1 MGLDYSSHPVDP
13 DLFRSRLIPYAMGE
27 GDISDLLDRAVD
39 LAEVLHR
46 ASVWALATT
55 RLSSAMREAQE
66 AVAPIVTHHY
76 KTPGKQS
83 LLGTLLGRAS
93 PMVEETYQT
102 PAYSPGIPGFDSD
115 LHVWGRPFFITSQTP
130 AEALAAYQSFLDGA
144 GHPPPKIDE
153 LCAAMLADLDA
164 RRSQPLE
171 KLDTAVAEA
180 VGKAP
185 PYLSA
190 LEVDAEATA
199 FDRARARKRGVA
211 HWNAIRA
218 IWDRRTATAP
228 FDLDL
233 LEQEAR
239 VAAGLPPQEEDS
251 RWIEVSDPNVERHSL
266 VKASDALAG
275 LPFRIM
281 QFAAELQPGWMG
293 KGRAHAS
300 SIVRHVN
307 INSGDLFEKPTP
319 LFEEMIAAA
328 RATGRDLHRNLADN
342 FSLGAYVPP
351 EKVPRLVELLETNEH
366 RLIRAWVAD
375 ESNPFQMESGL
386 TCHLKNLEPA
396 KYAAS
401 KGWGYLEAAEIY
413 SGFLGMTN

>member
-13 DLFRSRLIPYAMGE
+13 ELFRSRLVPYAMGQ

-46 ASVWALATT
+46 ASTWALATT

-66 AVAPIVTHHY
+66 AVAPIVTHRY
-76 KTPGKQS
+76 LTPRKQN
-83 LLGTLLGRAS
+83 LLGRLLGRAS
-93 PMVEETYQT
+93 PMVEESYQT

-130 AEALAAYQSFLDGA
+130 SEALAAYQSFLDGA
-144 GHPPPKIDE
+144 GQPPSKIDA
-153 LCAAMLADLDA
+153 LCAVMLADLDA
-164 RRSQPLE
+164 RRSQPLQE
-171 KLDTAVAEA
+171 LDTAVAEA
-180 VGKAP
+180 IGKAP

-190 LEVDAEATA
+190 VEVDPELSAY
-199 FDRARARKRGVA
+199 DRVRARKHGVA
-211 HWNAIRA
+211 QWNAIRA
-218 IWDRRTATAP
+218 IWDRRAATAP
-228 FDLDL
+228 FDLEL

-251 RWIEVSDPNVERHSL
+251 GWIEVSDPNVKRSSL
-266 VKASDALAG
+266 ITAADALAG

-281 QFAAELQPGWMG
+281 QFAAELQPSWMG

-300 SIVRHVN
+300 SIFLHLN
-307 INSGDLFEKPTP
+307 INTDDLFEKPAP
-319 LFEEMIAAA
+319 LFDRMIAAA
-328 RATGRDLHRNLADN
+328 RATGRDFHRGLVDN

-351 EKVPRLVELLETNEH
+351 EKVPRLVELLETNGH
-366 RLIRAWVAD
+366 RLIRAWVTD

-386 TCHLKNLEPA
+386 TGHLKNLEPA

-413 SGFLGMTN
+413 SGFLGITN